1 MADIDTPARKLTE
14 AQVRFLSSV
23 MSNGLLKF
31 RRADMRSHG
40 ALLRYGL
47 IAITYSDGNHGE
59 GGYVLTP
66 AGREALAHP

>member
-1 MADIDTPARKLTE
+1 MAKLSE
-14 AQVRFLSSV
+14 AQTRFLSSV

-40 ALLRYGL
+40 ALLKRGL
-47 IAITYSDGNHGE
+47 IAITYSDGNRGE

-66 AGREALAHP
+66 AGRRSLGKEG